1 MNLLPR
7 LAFLAVSGVLLAALP
22 GSDAH
27 ALTMS
32 EKNKRLARQ
41 EFRTSAQRPCVPAK
55 PCFKVRNNYPKT
67 MKAEEPAWAAID
79 YRTEPDRY
87 LQAVLA
93 YIVEGNTA
101 VDWQLQKNR
110 KRDWYHAA
118 WMHPVREPVHGL
130 TFERGSRLHELSAQ
144 QTRRTNNWAVG
155 FYNGAGATAFA
166 KVWKDRAQ
174 PATAGFSFPE
184 GTVSA
189 KLLFTDATDD
199 EAPYLK
205 GNNLTWEA
213 DIRGNGQLVALRLL
227 QVDVALKHKPE
238 NGLNGWVFGTFY
250 FDGRLGH
257 ADYWDNLVP
266 AGLEWGT
273 SPRFTRADFAQGKR
287 PQESW
292 VNPVADAQFATRA
305 PDGKLG
311 YLGRMNG
318 PVDDPRSSCLACHSR
333 AMDMAGDADPP
344 LFATFAASRIRQVVV
359 TPNQT
364 YETVLSAGPVNE
376 NEVGFFFRN
385 LAPGESFDG
394 THPSLDYS
402 LQLMKGVELW
412 GAWLKRQ
419 AATPAL
425 AERAGTSGLT
435 VGAARGN

>member
-1 MNLLPR
+1 MKKKLLPR
-7 LAFLAVSGVLLAALP
+7 LALLLLSGALLSHEA
-22 GSDAH
+22 D

-32 EKNKRLARQ
+32 EKTRQQARA
-41 EFRTSAQRPCVPAK
+41 EFRTSAQRPCLPAK
-55 PCFKVRNNYPKT
+55 PCFRVRNNYPKT
-67 MKAEEPAWAAID
+67 AKAEDPAWAAID
-79 YRTEPDRY
+79 YRVEPERY

-93 YIVEGNTA
+93 YIVEGNTE

-110 KRDWYHAA
+110 RRDWYHAA

-130 TFERGSRLHELSAQ
+130 TFERGSRLHELGAQ

-155 FYNGAGATAFA
+155 FYNRAGAAAFA
-166 KVWKDRAQ
+166 KVWQDRAQ

-189 KLLFTDATDD
+189 KLLFTDATDE

-205 GNNLTWEA
+205 GNSLTWEA
-213 DIRGNGQLVALRLL
+213 DIKGNGELVTLRLL
-227 QVDVALKHKPE
+227 QVDVGVKHKAAG
-238 NGLNGWVFGTFY
+238 GLNGWVFGTFY

-257 ADYWDNLVP
+257 AHYWDNLVP

-273 SPRFTRADFAQGKR
+273 SPGFTRADFAQGKR
-287 PQESW
+287 PQQSW
-292 VNPVADAQFATRA
+292 INPVADTQFSTRA

-333 AMDMAGDADPP
+333 AMDMAGDADPA
-344 LFATFAASRIRQVVV
+344 LFPPFAASRIRQLVVA
-359 TPNQT
+359 PNQT
-364 YETVLSAGPVNE
+364 YETVLTAGPVNE
-376 NEVGFFFRN
+376 EDVGFFFRN

-394 THPSLDYS
+394 AHQSLDYS

-412 GAWLKRQ
+412 AAWLNKQ
-419 AATPAL
+419 ATAPGL
-425 AERAGTSGLT
+425 AMAAPRAS
-435 VGAARGN
+435 GAARGN